1 MNAIHVK
8 YSTLFS
14 LGIRQLY
21 YANGIGPGYRISP
34 ETDMDILPTEATVN
48 TLRRL
53 DMIFKRTDRNAGF
66 TLLAN
71 TIGKS
76 GPNDVLRVAPGKGD
90 RLSFFILFKKAASY
104 HYNLLPMPMPANSLL
119 YFSNEVGDGAAPRA
133 NLHLSTS
140 ANGVDGSVDLIKSAG
155 PVYRY
160 NHNTTIVPGKARV
173 VHRSGAVL
181 LPESLINENGKAALV
196 FNLLSL
202 PEGRCSLLVDGVTI
216 EAFYYTGPLDG
227 LKVAGVIDLSLADV
241 LPANYRIVEPAKQ
254 LAPARPAFTISFP
267 NRKTIWRYVVQMQ
280 SSSPL
285 YLQMKDLN
293 PADKIQFLNTLKIES
308 NDPNVVFTRSAATDF
323 SIVFES
329 TQPIALQERYLAS
342 AVNDPLHINF
352 NRYPGP
358 GTPTVLRA
366 SLPYPSTDMIN
377 ALNPNA
383 VLSEIFLT
391 I

>member
-1 MNAIHVK
+1 MNGIHVK

-21 YANGIGPGYRISP
+21 YANGIGPGFRISP
-34 ETDMDILPTEATVN
+34 ETDMDILPTEATVA

-53 DMIFKRTDRNAGF
+53 DMIFKKTDRNAGF

-71 TIGKS
+71 TIGPS
-76 GPNDVLRVAPGKGD
+76 GPNEVLRIAPAKGD
-90 RLSFFILFKKAASY
+90 RLSFFILFKKASSY
-104 HYNLLPMPMPANSLL
+104 HYNLLPIPMPANSLL
-119 YFSNEVGDGAAPRA
+119 YFSNEVADGAAPRS
-133 NLHLSTS
+133 NLHLTAS
-140 ANGVDGSVDLIKSAG
+140 ATGVNGSVDLMKSSG

-160 NHNTTIVPGKARV
+160 NHNTTLVAGKAKV

-181 LPESLINENGKAALV
+181 QPESLINDNGKASLV

-202 PEGRCSLLVDGVTI
+202 PEGKCSLVVDGSVV
-216 EAFYYTGPLDG
+216 EDFYYTGPLDG
-227 LKVAGVIDLSLADV
+227 LKVTGVIDLSLADV

-254 LAPARPAFTISFP
+254 LVPVRPSFTISFP
-267 NRKTIWRYVVQMQ
+267 NRKTIWRYIVQMQ
-280 SSSPL
+280 QSSPL
-285 YLQMKDLN
+285 YLQMKDLS
-293 PADKIQFLNTLKIES
+293 PADKILFLNTLKIES
-308 NDPNVVFTRSAATDF
+308 NDPDVVFTRSAVTDF
-323 SIVFES
+323 TIVFES
-329 TQPIALQERYLAS
+329 TQPIALQEKYRTS

-358 GTPTVLRA
+358 GTPTVLKA
-366 SLPYPSTDMIN
+366 SLPYPATDMIN
-377 ALNPNA
+377 ARNPNA